1 MIRRAAC
8 FHRALLSSL
17 HKVGPRYFS
26 APALTSAQSK
36 NYRDCESTD
45 IFDWDN
51 LGFKLIQTDYMFM
64 MRSSQD
70 GNFEKGQLNH
80 YGNIELSPSAGV
92 LNYGQGLIEGT
103 KAYRR
108 DDGRI
113 FLFRP
118 QESAIRM
125 QIGAE
130 RMCMLSPSTQQFVDA
145 VKLTALANKRWI
157 PPAGKGSLYIRPLL
171 IGNGPILGIAPAPE
185 YTFLV
190 YACPVGNYLRNGTQP
205 LTLYVE
211 EEIHRASQGGAGGV
225 KAITN
230 YAPVMKAIKKAKER
244 GYSDV
249 LYLDSVNNKY
259 IEEVSASNVF
269 LVKGKIISTPV
280 ASGTILE
287 GITRK
292 SIIDIAHDLGYQVEE
307 RLVEA
312 EELISVDEVF
322 CTGTALGVA
331 PVGSI
336 TYKNKRIEYKVS
348 SELISEQLNS
358 RLAAI
363 QKGIIEDKRDW
374 IIEIK

>member
-1 MIRRAAC
+1 MLPRAIC

-17 HKVGPRYFS
+17 QKVGSRYFT
-26 APALTSAQSK
+26 APAVSSAQP
-36 NYRDCESTD
+36 STYGDYEPSD

-64 MRSSQD
+64 ARSSGN
-70 GNFEKGQLNH
+70 GNFQKGKLNT

-103 KAYRR
+103 KAYRV

-113 FLFRP
+113 FIFRP
-118 QESAIRM
+118 QENAIRM
-125 QIGAE
+125 AIGAE
-130 RMCMLSPSTQQFVDA
+130 RMCMPSPSIQQFVDA

-171 IGNGPILGIAPAPE
+171 IGNGPILGVAPAPE
-185 YTFLV
+185 STFLV

-211 EEIHRASQGGAGGV
+211 EELHRATQGGAGGV

-230 YAPVMKAIKKAKER
+230 YAPVMQAIKKAKER

-249 LYLDSVNNKY
+249 LYLDSVHNKY
-259 IEEVSASNVF
+259 IEEASAANIF

-312 EELISVDEVF
+312 EELINADEVF
-322 CTGTALGVA
+322 CTGTAVGVA
-331 PVGSI
+331 PIGSI
-336 TYKNKRIEYKVS
+336 TYKNKRIDYKVS
-348 SELISEQLNS
+348 SESISEQLNS
-358 RLAAI
+358 RLTAI

>member
-1 MIRRAAC
+1 MIQRTSTC

-17 HKVGPRYFS
+17 KVGARYFT
-26 APALTSAQSK
+26 APALTSSQSST
-36 NYRDCESTD
+36 YGDYESSRDV
-45 IFDWDN
+45 FDWDN
-51 LGFKLIQTDYMFM
+51 LGFKLIHTDYMFM
-64 MRSSQD
+64 STSSQD
-70 GNFEKGQLNH
+70 GNFQKGKLNP

-130 RMCMLSPSTQQFVDA
+130 RLCMPSPSTQQFVDA
-145 VKLTALANKRWI
+145 VKLTTLANKRWV

-185 YTFLV
+185 CTFLV

-205 LTLYVE
+205 ITL
-211 EEIHRASQGGAGGV
+211 
-225 KAITN
+225 
-230 YAPVMKAIKKAKER
+230 
-244 GYSDV
+244 
-249 LYLDSVNNKY
+249 
-259 IEEVSASNVF
+259 
-269 LVKGKIISTPV
+269 
-280 ASGTILE
+280 
-287 GITRK
+287 
-292 SIIDIAHDLGYQVEE
+292 ID
-307 RLVEA
+307 
-312 EELISVDEVF
+312 
-322 CTGTALGVA
+322 
-331 PVGSI
+331 
-336 TYKNKRIEYKVS
+336 YKVS